1 MPYKF
6 VTTIIMYV
14 IAIVV
19 IIGGVQKGLERANKV
34 LIPALFIFLAV
45 LAVRGLMLP
54 GGVNG
59 VIWMFKPDFS
69 VLDSSVIMAALNQCF
84 FLSGVGMAT
93 LFTFMD
99 FVAMLITLPIG
110 AILISIYAGTKF
122 WEKYLA
128 HAAQGANYFTI
139 PRFLKFWYIIVLPL
153 VTALVVVVGIAG
165 YF

>member
-1 MPYKF
+1 
-6 VTTIIMYV
+6 
-14 IAIVV
+14 
-19 IIGGVQKGLERANKV
+19 
-34 LIPALFIFLAV
+34 
-45 LAVRGLMLP
+45 
-54 GGVNG
+54 
-59 VIWMFKPDFS
+59 
-69 VLDSSVIMAALNQCF
+69 MAALNQCF
-84 FLSGVGMAT
+84 FLFCAGLSTILGLYEGCASVISGAFGWGRKKGVLVVGVILFILSIPTILSTTVWSGVKPLGMD